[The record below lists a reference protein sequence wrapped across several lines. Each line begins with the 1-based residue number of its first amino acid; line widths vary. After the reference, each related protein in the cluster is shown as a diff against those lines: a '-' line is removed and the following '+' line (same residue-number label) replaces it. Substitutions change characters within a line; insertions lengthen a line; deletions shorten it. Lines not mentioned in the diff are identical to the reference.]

1 MAHAEEPEPKASID
15 WSKIESSIEGW
26 TIPDSLQ
33 TAIDKVNQGDDL
45 TAEEEKEWMEYY
57 LFTISDNY
65 TLTPDEMLNDHDWW
79 LKCIQ
84 YHSGIDEDKMY
95 KFLDR
100 QDELKTL
107 PLDDFLTEVI
117 TFFTIDE
124 MKSIGFD

>member
-1 MAHAEEPEPKASID
+1 MAQAEKPEPKESID

-45 TAEEEKEWMEYY
+45 TVEEEKEWMEYY
-57 LFTISDNY
+57 LFIISDNY
-65 TLTPDEMLNDHDWW
+65 TLTPEEMLADHDWW

-95 KFLDR
+95 KFLDNR
-100 QDELKTL
+100 EQLVNLST
-107 PLDDFLTEVI
+107 DDFLTEVLS
-117 TFFTIDE
+117 FFTIDE

>member
-1 MAHAEEPEPKASID
+1 MAHAEEPEPKESID

-33 TAIDKVNQGDDL
+33 TAIDKVNQGDEL
-45 TAEEEKEWMEYY
+45 TAQEEKEWMEYY

-65 TLTPDEMLNDHDWW
+65 TLTPKEMLTDHDWW

-84 YHSGIDEDKMY
+84 YHSGIDEDKIY
-95 KFLDR
+95 NFLDNT
-100 QDELKTL
+100 DKLKKMN
-107 PLDDFLTEVI
+107 LDDFLTEVLS
-117 TFFTIDE
+117 FFTIEE